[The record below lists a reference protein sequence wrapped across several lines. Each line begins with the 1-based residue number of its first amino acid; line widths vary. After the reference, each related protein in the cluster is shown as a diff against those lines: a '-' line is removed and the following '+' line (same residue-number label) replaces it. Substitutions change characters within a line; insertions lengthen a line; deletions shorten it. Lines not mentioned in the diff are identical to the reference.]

1 MVQRRSRQTPVLD
14 LPCTALRSLQKS
26 GGLFDKSVTG
36 VTHELFTSEVHTSAK
51 MNMED
56 SDWLHTDAL
65 DMLSTLKT
73 DFLEG
78 NTDDAALCEGA
89 DLEAS
94 YFEAFTDLREFLLG
108 DSNPGTSS
116 AVEGAD
122 ALWELT
128 GNLTVPMVTPG
139 EILPPTSLPSVV
151 EGVEPA
157 KRTAEE
163 AFGVD
168 LAAPTNPDHNDYIL
182 KAKKPRVA
190 ESKANDSTKPPSKAE
205 KYLERRKKNNIA
217 SKRSRETRKQKF
229 TEMELQAQRL
239 EQHNEELRKKVES
252 LEAMA
257 KEMKETLIHKLAHG
271 K

>member
-1 MVQRRSRQTPVLD
+1 M
-14 LPCTALRSLQKS
+14 
-26 GGLFDKSVTG
+26 
-36 VTHELFTSEVHTSAK
+36 THELFTSEDHISAK

-78 NTDDAALCEGA
+78 NPDDAALCEGA

-108 DSNPGTSS
+108 VRLVRYQNMRTMRDLSKRARVIVNVIFRQQDNNPGTSS
-116 AVEGAD
+116 ATEGAD

-128 GNLTVPMVTPG
+128 GNLTVPVVTPG

-163 AFGVD
+163 AFGID

-190 ESKANDSTKPPSKAE
+190 ESKANDSTKPPTKAE

-229 TEMELQAQRL
+229 TEMELQTQRL
-239 EQHNEELRKKVES
+239 EQQNEELRKKVES